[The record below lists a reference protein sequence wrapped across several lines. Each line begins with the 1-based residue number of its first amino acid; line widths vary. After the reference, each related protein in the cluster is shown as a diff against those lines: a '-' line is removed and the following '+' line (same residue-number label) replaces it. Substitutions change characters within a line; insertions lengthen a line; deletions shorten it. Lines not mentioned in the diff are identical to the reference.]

1 MMMGN
6 DGKKY
11 IKNGTTR
18 ANIAKGNRKRVVIA
32 GCGLG
37 GLKLAMSLRHSGFQ
51 IVVVD
56 KNNYNQFPP
65 LIYQVASAGLEPSNI
80 AFPIRRLFQG
90 YSDYYFRMAEVK
102 AIDNEEKAIQTSV
115 GTIHYDYLVLDM
127 GATTNFFG
135 NEQIEK
141 NAFPMKTVE
150 DAMALRNHVLYNLEL
165 AETETDMQK
174 RQRLMNVV
182 IVGGGPSGVE
192 IAGALA
198 EMKRFVV
205 PRDYPDLA
213 DRMHI
218 FLVNSGD
225 RLLKSMD
232 KKSSA
237 TAEKA
242 LTHMGVHIRNGWR
255 VTNYDGSVVT
265 MNNGQKIESA
275 NVVWVSGV
283 RANGIEGIP
292 AEAMGHAGRLICDR
306 MNRVKGMKDVFAIG
320 DQSIIEGDPEWKL
333 GHPQLAQVALQQAK
347 NVARNIISK
356 EHGEEMMPFV
366 YKNLGTMAT
375 IGRKAAV
382 AEIGKWKFGG
392 LTAWLLW
399 LIVHL
404 RSILGVKN
412 KFFVLLNWMWNYI
425 NYKQSLRL
433 ILRSSKT
440 E

>member
-1 MMMGN
+1 MMGN
-6 DGKKY
+6 DGKEY

-51 IVVVD
+51 VVVVD

-80 AFPIRRLFQG
+80 AFPIRRLFQD

-115 GTIHYDYLVLDM
+115 GTIHYDYLVLGM

-366 YKNLGTMAT
+366 YNNLGTMAT

>member
-1 MMMGN
+1 MGN
-6 DGKKY
+6 DNSTGL
-11 IKNGTTR
+11 GTMR
-18 ANIAKGNRKRVVIA
+18 ANIKRDGQKRVVIV

-37 GLKLAMSLRHSGFQ
+37 GLKLTMSLRHAGLQ
-51 IVVVD
+51 VVVVD
-56 KNNYNQFPP
+56 RNNYNQFPP

-90 YSDYYFRMAEVK
+90 YDNYYYRMADVK
-102 AIDNEEKAIQTSV
+102 SIDSGEKSIATSI
-115 GTIHYDYLVLDM
+115 GTIHYDYLVLGM

-135 NEQIEK
+135 NKNVER

-150 DAMALRNHVLYNLEL
+150 DAMALRNHLLHNLEI
-165 AETETDMQK
+165 AETETSATK
-174 RQRLMNVV
+174 RQKYMNVV

-218 FLVNSGD
+218 YLVNAGD
-225 RLLKSMD
+225 RLLKAMD
-232 KKSSA
+232 AKSSA
-237 TAEKA
+237 EAEKY
-242 LTHMGVHIRNGWR
+242 LKRMGVHVRNGWR
-255 VTNYDGSVVT
+255 VTDYDGSVV
-265 MNNGQKIESA
+265 MMDNGQTIDSA
-275 NVVWVSGV
+275 CVVWVSGV
-283 RANGIEGIP
+283 RANAIGGIP
-292 AEAMGHAGRLICDR
+292 DEAVGHAGRLICDR
-306 MNRVKGMKDVFAIG
+306 MNRVKGLKDVFAIG

-333 GHPQLAQVALQQAK
+333 GHPQLAQVALQQAA
-347 NVARNIISK
+347 NVARNIIRE
-356 EHGEEMMPFV
+356 EHGETLRPFV

-399 LIVHL
+399 LVVHL

-412 KFFVLLNWMWNYI
+412 KFFVLLNWMWNYV

-433 ILRSSKT
+433 ILRSKK
-440 E
+440 